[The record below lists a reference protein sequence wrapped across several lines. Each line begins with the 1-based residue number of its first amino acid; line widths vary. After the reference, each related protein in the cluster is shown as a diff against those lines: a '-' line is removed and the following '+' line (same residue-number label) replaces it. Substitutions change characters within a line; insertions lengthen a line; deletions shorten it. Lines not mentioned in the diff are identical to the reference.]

1 MSFFLV
7 LREVPEVPTGLN
19 ENVWKT
25 GRIGYWKKL
34 TIGSASNSVSRPDSI
49 VNLVQRILSG
59 KKRMPVTAMG
69 CGPLSENR
77 GSHICFTGCAGADN
91 LPSGVPVYFVARLR
105 REFSARVNSPPHI
118 TSEVAPM
125 IVSQSRP
132 ERGTVRKTFPP
143 QVTMMN

>member
-1 MSFFLV
+1 MICNFMSFFLV

-59 KKRMPVTAMG
+59 KKTDACYRNGVWAAFRESWFAYLFHG
-69 CGPLSENR
+69 VCR
-77 GSHICFTGCAGADN
+77 GG
-91 LPSGVPVYFVARLR
+91 
-105 REFSARVNSPPHI
+105 
-118 TSEVAPM
+118 
-125 IVSQSRP
+125 
-132 ERGTVRKTFPP
+132 
-143 QVTMMN
+143 